1 MSSSKYNK
9 VTSKENHENNNLKK
23 HCSKF
28 TSETLKNVRLQHMS
42 KIQKHSI
49 YTKT

>member
-9 VTSKENHENNNLKK
+9 VTSKENHQNDNLKK

-28 TSETLKNVRLQHMS
+28 TSETLIWSQCLFANFEQCSTATHV
-42 KIQKHSI
+42 
-49 YTKT
+49 